1 MSSHMPRFE
10 SVVSDILTPL
20 PPGVVQA
27 RRIPLQLSLFELP
40 VLCCAC
46 FRLQTAKGKWT
57 RSAVRASDYPKVEFS
72 HGICARCMKRLYP
85 DLFKS

>member
-1 MSSHMPRFE
+1 MPRFE
-10 SVVSDILTPL
+10 SAVSDTLTPAL
-20 PPGVVQA
+20 PGVVQA

-46 FRLQTAKGKWT
+46 YRLQTAKGKWT
-57 RSAVRASDYPKVEFS
+57 RSAVRASAYPQVEFS
-72 HGICARCMKRLYP
+72 PGICARCMKRLYP